1 MYADEDKLD
10 ITFRPAWGLDD
21 PVIIRDAKELWL
33 SLGALWPREV
43 DQRASQLCAAAYVGN
58 TLVGVSTAYLDD
70 LAILKS
76 RFAFF
81 RCVVSPQHRRQWV
94 SYRLAPYSRD
104 VLEKWSLA
112 NPDEKV
118 MGMVAVIQGEN
129 YKERQHEPVWP
140 RSTLNVVGYTKLGD
154 QIRVAWFKHASVP

>member
-21 PVIIRDAKELWL
+21 PVIVRDAKELWL
-33 SLGALWPREV
+33 RLGVLRPQGV
-43 DQRASQLCAAAYVGN
+43 DQRVSELCAAAYVGN
-58 TLVGVSTAYLDD
+58 TMVGVSTAYLAD

-81 RCVVSPQHRRQWV
+81 RCAVSTEHRRQWV

-112 NPDEKV
+112 NPDEKI
-118 MGMVAVIQGEN
+118 MGMAAVIEGGN
-129 YKERQHEPVWP
+129 YKERQREPVWP
-140 RSTLNVVGYTKLGD
+140 RSTLNVVGYNELGD
-154 QIRVAWFKHASVP
+154 QIRVAWFKHARVP